1 MRAENKEINM
11 QIGKRFQ
18 TTKQCLITHF
28 RENGGYTQEVFAE
41 TLDVNV
47 EHYRKMVSGDC

>member
-11 QIGKRFQ
+11 QIGKRLR
-18 TTKQCLITHF
+18 TTKQCLITRF